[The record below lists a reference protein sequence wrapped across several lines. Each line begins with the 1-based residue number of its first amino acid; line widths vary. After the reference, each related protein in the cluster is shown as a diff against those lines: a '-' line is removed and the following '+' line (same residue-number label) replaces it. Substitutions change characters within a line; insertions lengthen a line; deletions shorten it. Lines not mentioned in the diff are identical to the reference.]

1 MQMVE
6 KK

>member
-6 KK
+6 